1 MTFARNNVRD
11 LIQKLQMLCDNR
23 DLVEQYKQEAAD
35 FVCGKYSWDDTAQ
48 RTIALYTKLRKCHEN
63 SDDQ

>member
-1 MTFARNNVRD
+1 
-11 LIQKLQMLCDNR
+11 MLCDNR